1 MLSIIAIVLFVV
13 GLSMII
19 NKIEEN
25 KDADKALN
33 IIGTVCCGIA
43 VLMLMFSVIRIVPAG
58 HVGVVDV
65 FGKVRPEALK
75 PGINFVNPFAKIV
88 KMSVKTQEIKKVMT
102 VPSKEGLAIDLDVS
116 VLYRLQPKKASE
128 VYKTVGFYYQEVI
141 LIPPFRSVG
150 RGVTVN
156 HEAKALYTSG
166 REEIA
171 DRLHAELQ
179 KIVEPRGLVIESVLL
194 RKIQLPATV
203 GNAIEQ
209 KLKAE
214 QEAEQM
220 KFVLEKETKEAERR
234 IIEAGGIAK
243 AQEIINKTLTANY
256 LQHEA
261 IQAQQKMAHSP
272 NHSTVYIPVGTNG
285 IPLVYTP
292 K

>member
-1 MLSIIAIVLFVV
+1 MLAVIGIVLLVV
-13 GLSMII
+13 GLSLIM

-33 IIGTVCCGIA
+33 IIGTICCGIA
-43 VLMLMFSVIRIVPAG
+43 SLLVLFSIVRVVPAG
-58 HVGVVDV
+58 HVGVIDL
-65 FGKVRPEALK
+65 FGKVKDRILQ
-75 PGINFVNPFAKIV
+75 PGINFVNPFSKVV
-88 KMSVKTQEIKKVMT
+88 KMNVKTQEIKKIMT

-116 VLYRLQPKKASE
+116 VLYRLQPEKTNE
-128 VYKTVGFYYQEVI
+128 IYKTVGYYYQDVI
-141 LIPPFRSVG
+141 LVPPFRSVA
-150 RGVTVN
+150 RGVTVS

-171 DRLHAELQ
+171 DKLHSDLQ
-179 KIVEPRGLVIESVLL
+179 TIVKPRGIVIESVLL

-220 KFVLEKETKEAERR
+220 KFVLDKEKKEAERR

-243 AQEIINKTLTANY
+243 AQEIINKTLTPNY

-261 IQAQQKMAHSP
+261 IQAQQKMANSP